1 MTEERVKFRLTINR
15 NKVINL
21 GHNLSIGIE
30 RDNLV
35 RIIVAVL
42 DLEKFTN
49 FFNKASPNQ
58 SIIVA
63 SYVNAFLSW
72 LNYRLDLLLEGKRIP
87 RLRLSKFLGDGVLYV
102 WETEEGKTEQIALDL
117 MNFCWNMTRG
127 GDRYEIDFLPQFM
140 GQLGNRWDCEYPG
153 HLKASIATGFAV
165 KYTGR
170 NHPPEYVAESI
181 NIATRL
187 CGVHPELYF
196 IAHADL
202 LLDTEI
208 RTAFRYVE
216 KIIERGALRGIDKPI
231 AVFIDEDDFN
241 SLSDKTMFRDM

>member
-1 MTEERVKFRLTINR
+1 MAEGRGKFKLTIER

-21 GHNLSIGIE
+21 GHNPSIGME

-35 RIIVAVL
+35 RVIVAVL
-42 DLEKFTN
+42 DLEGFTN

-72 LNYRLDLLLEGKRIP
+72 LNHRLDLRGKRIP
-87 RLRLSKFLGDGVLYV
+87 RPRLSKFLGDGVLYV

-117 MNFCWNMTRG
+117 INFYWDMTRG
-127 GDRYEIDFLPQFM
+127 GNRYELDFLPQFIR
-140 GQLGNRWDCEYPG
+140 QLGRRWECEYPK
-153 HLKASIATGFAV
+153 HLKASITTGFAV
-165 KYTGR
+165 KYTRR
-170 NHPPEYVAESI
+170 NHPPEYVAECI

-196 IAHADL
+196 TAHSDL
-202 LLDTEI
+202 LLDAEI
-208 RTAFRYVE
+208 TTTFKYIE
-216 KIIERGALRGIDKPI
+216 KQIERGIVKGIDKRI
-231 AVFIDEDDFN
+231 AVFIDEDDFAT
-241 SLSDKTMFRDM
+241 LTDKSIFKDI